1 MITQSA
7 GIGRLFLLNRSLVN
21 STSFLGSKSTFSKSR
36 GFNLTTSKNVNKSL
50 HKKSLEWT
58 SFSHMHTS
66 SNLCNTDGQKDQSKP
81 QFSSEL
87 QEIISKKEA
96 KEANPSNEE
105 DPKSED
111 EKKGRLANAFSRE
124 HGWKVTLALFG
135 GIFTGGAI
143 YALFAWG
150 APNMDENNKPIK
162 DEYSDLPMIT
172 QYPRRAFNAVCNY
185 YSAMKEPS
193 TDKLLPA
200 PLQYPYLQPTYT
212 LVIEMTGLLLHPEWT
227 FNTGWRYKK
236 RPGLDYFLEQIKYPT
251 FEVVLFT
258 REPFLSGHPIVT
270 NLDPQNQIQFRLFR
284 ESTNL
289 KNNHYVKDLSFMN
302 RDMNKIIVIDW
313 DEDAYELQP
322 RNALH
327 RLKKWEGEDSDT
339 DLVYLASFLKMI
351 ASSGVAD
358 VREVLDYYNK
368 EVDPLDTF
376 KINQV
381 KLHEAELKRQQE
393 IDEMKKSK
401 QQNKP
406 AAFSFFRR

>member
-1 MITQSA
+1 MLLKSA
-7 GIGRLFLLNRSLVN
+7 CLSRVFLLSRPSVLYSPTVSKRFETKIDCSNGLISHTKIN
-21 STSFLGSKSTFSKSR
+21 SYSYKNIHSSRVYLQNVSTEKKEGQTKPAFS
-36 GFNLTTSKNVNKSL
+36 
-50 HKKSLEWT
+50 
-58 SFSHMHTS
+58 
-66 SNLCNTDGQKDQSKP
+66 P
-81 QFSSEL
+81 EL
-87 QEIISKKEA
+87 QEILGSKKEA
-96 KEANPSNEE
+96 NEKSSN
-105 DPKSED
+105 SEGEQTETEN
-111 EKKGRLANAFSRE
+111 EKKGKLATAFSRE
-124 HGWKVTLALFG
+124 HGWKISLALFG
-135 GIFTGGAI
+135 GIFVGGAM
-143 YALFAWG
+143 YTLFSWG
-150 APNMDENNKPIK
+150 APNLDENNKPIK

-172 QYPRRAFNAVCNY
+172 QYPKRAFNAVCNY

-193 TDKLLPA
+193 TDKLLPE

-289 KNNHYVKDLSFMN
+289 IDNNYVKDLSFMN

-313 DEDAYELQP
+313 DEHSYNLQP

-327 RLKKWEGEDSDT
+327 RLKKWEGDETDT

-351 ASSGVAD
+351 ATSGVQD

-368 EVDPLDTF
+368 EIDPLDTF
-376 KINQV
+376 KLNQV
-381 KLHEAELKRQQE
+381 KLHESELKRKE
-393 IDEMKKSK
+393 ELEEMKKTNQK
-401 QQNKP
+401 RP
-406 AAFSFFRR
+406 ASFSFFRR